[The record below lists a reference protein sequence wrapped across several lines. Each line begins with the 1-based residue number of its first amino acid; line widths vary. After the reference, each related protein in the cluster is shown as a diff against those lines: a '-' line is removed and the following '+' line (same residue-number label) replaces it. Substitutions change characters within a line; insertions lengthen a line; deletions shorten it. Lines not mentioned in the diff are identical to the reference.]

1 MFTLHLMVPFSMS
14 ISIEKITEKIMEEN
28 YNKNDTVYILP
39 S

>member
-1 MFTLHLMVPFSMS
+1 MVPFSMS
-14 ISIEKITEKIMEEN
+14 IPIEKITEKIMEEN